1 MTNTG
6 SQPVYKDPSRP
17 IDERVQDLLGR
28 MTVDEKIAQL
38 GSHWVFELLDGVTF
52 SEQKAAQLIG
62 HGIGQI
68 TRIGGASN
76 LRPDESAALANTI
89 QRWVTENTRL
99 GIPAM
104 VHEECCSGYMA
115 LSATCFPQAIG
126 VASTWNPAL
135 VEQMTE
141 IIRTQMRAV
150 GGHHALAPVL
160 DVTRDP
166 RWGRVEETFGE
177 DPYLVAEMGAA
188 YVRGLQGEN
197 WQEGILA
204 TGKHFVGYG
213 MGEGGMNW
221 APAHIAPRELEEVYI
236 FPFEVAI
243 KAAGMA
249 SIMNGYHELDGVP
262 CGANKALMT
271 DFLRGK
277 LGFGG
282 LIVSDYHAIVML
294 KDYHR
299 VACDKQDAARLAL
312 EAGID
317 LELPGTDC
325 YGEPLKQAVE
335 SGAVSMDLLDETVR
349 RVLRVKF
356 ELGLFENP
364 YVDEGH
370 APQVFD
376 TPAQRELARQ
386 IARESIVLLKNE
398 GDLLPL
404 DKSLGSIAVIG
415 PNANVIRNLVGDYAY
430 PAHIETIL
438 EQHSDNPS
446 GGARPDRIRLI
457 ENFVPIISVLD
468 AIRAKVGDGAQVRYA
483 PGVKTVLDTSTDGF
497 AEAVEL
503 ARQSDV
509 AILVVGEKSGL
520 TDDCTCGEAR
530 DRAELG
536 LPGIQQQLV
545 EAVHATGT
553 PVVVVLVS
561 GRPQAVPWIAE
572 HVPALVHAWLPG
584 EEGANAIADVLFG
597 DYNPGGKLP
606 ISVPRDVGQVP
617 VFYGH
622 KLSGGRS
629 HWKVDYVELSTKPL
643 YPFGYGLSYTRF
655 EYRNLRISAGEA
667 RADEQVT
674 IQVDV
679 ANVGERAGDEIVQ
692 LYVRDV
698 ASSVTRPVKELKGFR
713 RVTLAPGEE
722 KTVTFSLAVNQL
734 AFLDQSMRWVVEPG
748 TIEVMIGASSDDI
761 RLSGSFEIVGQT
773 VDVSKRRAYLSESR
787 GDPAGGR

>member
-1 MTNTG
+1 MMETTQ
-6 SQPVYKDPSRP
+6 QPVYKDPTRP
-17 IDERVQDLLGR
+17 IEERLQDLLGQ
-28 MTVDEKIAQL
+28 MTLDEKLAQL
-38 GSHWVFELLDGVTF
+38 GSHWVFELLDDLDF
-52 SEQKAAQLIG
+52 SEQKATRLMG

-76 LRPDESAALANTI
+76 LRPADSARLANTI
-89 QRWVTENTRL
+89 QRWLLENTRL

-141 IIRTQMRAV
+141 VIRAQMRAV

-177 DPYLVAEMGAA
+177 DPYLVAELGAA

-197 WQEGILA
+197 WEDGVLA
-204 TGKHFVGYG
+204 TAKHFVGYG

-221 APAHIAPRELEEVYI
+221 APAHIASRELQEVYI

-243 KAAGMA
+243 KHAGLKTV
-249 SIMNGYHELDGVP
+249 MNGYHELDGIP
-262 CGANKALMT
+262 CGAHKELLT
-271 DFLRGK
+271 GLLREK
-277 LGFGG
+277 FGFDG
-282 LIVSDYHAIVML
+282 LIVSDYFAVNQL
-294 KDYHR
+294 AEYHH
-299 VACDKQDAARLAL
+299 VARDKQEAAQLAL

-325 YGEPLKQAVE
+325 YGEPLKQAIE
-335 SGAVSMDLLDETVR
+335 GGAVSAALLDETVR

-364 YVDEGH
+364 YVAVDD
-370 APQVFD
+370 APLVFD

-398 GDLLPL
+398 GELLPL
-404 DKSLGSIAVIG
+404 DKSGGTIAVIG
-415 PNANVIRNLVGDYAY
+415 PNADVVRNLVGDYAY

-438 EQHSDNPS
+438 EQHSDNPT
-446 GGARPDRIRLI
+446 GGARPDRIELV
-457 ENFVPIISVLD
+457 EDFVPIISVLD
-468 AIRAKVGDGAQVRYA
+468 GIRAKVGDGARVRYV
-483 PGVKTVLDTSTDGF
+483 PGVQTVLDTSTDGF
-497 AEAVEL
+497 DEAVAL
-503 ARQSDV
+503 ARESDV

-536 LPGIQQQLV
+536 LPGVQQQLV
-545 EAVHATGT
+545 EAVYATGT

-561 GRPQAVPWIAE
+561 GRPQSVPWIAE

-606 ISVPRDVGQVP
+606 ISVPRDAGQIP

-629 HWKVDYVELSTKPL
+629 HWKGDYVELSAKPL
-643 YPFGYGLSYTRF
+643 YAFGYGLSYTQF
-655 EYRNLRISAGEA
+655 EYRDLRLSTQEA
-667 RADEQVT
+667 RADEQ
-674 IQVDV
+674 IEIRFEV
-679 ANVGERAGDEIVQ
+679 ANVGQRAGDEIVQ

-698 ASSVTRPVKELKGFR
+698 ASSVTRPVKELKGFT
-713 RVTLAPGEE
+713 RVSLAPGEA
-722 KTVTFSLAVNQL
+722 KTVSFTLEISQL
-734 AFLDQSMRWVVEPG
+734 AFLGRSMEYIVEPG
-748 TIEVMIGASSDDI
+748 TIEIMVGSASDDI
-761 RLSGSFEIVGQT
+761 RLNRSFEIVGDTKVVQE
-773 VDVSKRRAYLSESR
+773 RAYLSAARVE
-787 GDPAGGR
+787 PAAR

>member
-1 MTNTG
+1 
-6 SQPVYKDPSRP
+6 
-17 IDERVQDLLGR
+17 
-28 MTVDEKIAQL
+28 
-38 GSHWVFELLDGVTF
+38 
-52 SEQKAAQLIG
+52 
-62 HGIGQI
+62 
-68 TRIGGASN
+68 
-76 LRPDESAALANTI
+76 
-89 QRWVTENTRL
+89 
-99 GIPAM
+99 
-104 VHEECCSGYMA
+104 
-115 LSATCFPQAIG
+115 
-126 VASTWNPAL
+126 
-135 VEQMTE
+135 
-141 IIRTQMRAV
+141 
-150 GGHHALAPVL
+150 
-160 DVTRDP
+160 
-166 RWGRVEETFGE
+166 
-177 DPYLVAEMGAA
+177 
-188 YVRGLQGEN
+188 
-197 WQEGILA
+197 
-204 TGKHFVGYG
+204 
-213 MGEGGMNW
+213 
-221 APAHIAPRELEEVYI
+221 
-236 FPFEVAI
+236 
-243 KAAGMA
+243 
-249 SIMNGYHELDGVP
+249 
-262 CGANKALMT
+262 
-271 DFLRGK
+271 
-277 LGFGG
+277 
-282 LIVSDYHAIVML
+282 
-294 KDYHR
+294 
-299 VACDKQDAARLAL
+299 
-312 EAGID
+312 
-317 LELPGTDC
+317 
-325 YGEPLKQAVE
+325 
-335 SGAVSMDLLDETVR
+335 
-349 RVLRVKF
+349 
-356 ELGLFENP
+356 
-364 YVDEGH
+364 
-370 APQVFD
+370 
-376 TPAQRELARQ
+376 
-386 IARESIVLLKNE
+386 
-398 GDLLPL
+398 
-404 DKSLGSIAVIG
+404 
-415 PNANVIRNLVGDYAY
+415 VIRNLVGDYAY

-530 DRAELG
+530 DRAKLG
-536 LPGIQQQLV
+536 LPGVQQQLV

-597 DYNPGGKLP
+597 DYTPGGKLP

-713 RVTLAPGEE
+713 RVTLEPGEV

-734 AFLDQSMRWVVEPG
+734 AFLDLSMRWVVEPG

-773 VDVSKRRAYLSESR
+773 VDVSERRVYLSESR
-787 GDPAGGR
+787 VDPAGGR

>member
-1 MTNTG
+1 MMKTMQ
-6 SQPVYKDPSRP
+6 QPVYKDPARP
-17 IDERVQDLLGR
+17 IEDRVQDLLAQ
-28 MTVDEKIAQL
+28 MTLDEKIAQL
-38 GSHWVFELLDGVTF
+38 GSAWVFELLDGLAF
-52 SEQKAAQLIG
+52 SEQKAARVMG
-62 HGIGQI
+62 HGIGQV

-76 LRPDESAALANTI
+76 LRPADSARLANTI
-89 QRWVTENTRL
+89 QRWLVEHTRL

-135 VEQMTE
+135 VEQMTAV
-141 IIRTQMRAV
+141 IRAQMRAV

-188 YVRGLQGEN
+188 YVRGLQGGR
-197 WQEGILA
+197 WTEGVLA

-221 APAHIAPRELEEVYI
+221 APAHIAPRELREVYI

-243 KAAGMA
+243 KVAGLA
-249 SIMNGYHELDGVP
+249 SVMNGYHELDGIP
-262 CGANKALMT
+262 CGAHRALLT
-271 DFLRGK
+271 GLLREEF
-277 LGFGG
+277 GFKG
-282 LIVSDYHAIVML
+282 LIVSDYFAVNQL
-294 KDYHR
+294 AEYHH
-299 VACDKQDAARLAL
+299 VACDKQQAAQLAL

-325 YGEPLKQAVE
+325 YGAPLKQAVE
-335 SGAVSMDLLDETVR
+335 RGAVSEALLDESVG
-349 RVLRVKF
+349 RVLRAKF

-364 YVDEGH
+364 YVAADD
-370 APQVFD
+370 APLVFD
-376 TPAQRELARQ
+376 TPAQRALARQ

-404 DKSLGSIAVIG
+404 DKSIGSIAVIG
-415 PNANVIRNLVGDYAY
+415 PNADTVRNLVGDYAY

-438 EQHSDNPS
+438 EQDSDSPT
-446 GGARPDRIRLI
+446 GGVRPDRIELV
-457 ENFVPIISVLD
+457 EDFVPIISVLD
-468 AIRAKVGDGAQVRYA
+468 GIRAKVGDGARVRYA
-483 PGVKTVLDTSTDGF
+483 PGVQTVLDTSTDGF

-536 LPGIQQQLV
+536 LPGAQQQLV
-545 EAVHATGT
+545 EAIYATGT
-553 PVVVVLVS
+553 PLIVVLVS
-561 GRPQAVPWIAE
+561 GRPQSVPWIAE
-572 HVPALVHAWLPG
+572 HVPALLHAWLPG

-597 DYNPGGKLP
+597 DANPGGKLP
-606 ISVPRDVGQVP
+606 ISIPRHPGQIP

-629 HWKVDYVELSTKPL
+629 HWKGDYVELSAKPL
-643 YPFGYGLSYTRF
+643 YAFGHGLSYTRF
-655 EYRNLRISAGEA
+655 EYRDLRLSTREAHAGE
-667 RADEQVT
+667 QVE
-674 IQVDV
+674 IALDV
-679 ANVGERAGDEIVQ
+679 ANIGERAGDEIVQ

-698 ASSVTRPVKELKGFR
+698 ASSVTRPVKELKGFK
-713 RVTLAPGEE
+713 RVSLAPGET
-722 KTVTFSLAVNQL
+722 KTVAFTLDVNQL
-734 AFLDQSMRWVVEPG
+734 AFLDQVMRFIVEPG
-748 TIEVMIGASSDDI
+748 TIEVMVGSASDDI
-761 RLSGSFEIVGQT
+761 RLTGSFEVIGPPAV
-773 VDVSKRRAYLSESR
+773 VRERAYLSRARIEQPVR
-787 GDPAGGR
+787 